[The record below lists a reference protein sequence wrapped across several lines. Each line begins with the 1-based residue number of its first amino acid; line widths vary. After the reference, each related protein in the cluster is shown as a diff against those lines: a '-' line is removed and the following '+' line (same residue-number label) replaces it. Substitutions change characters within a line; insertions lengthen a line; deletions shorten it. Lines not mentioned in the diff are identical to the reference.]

1 MLFSTQPAQNKL
13 NLICFPYAGG
23 NSNFYTRWG
32 SQLGPDIMI
41 HPVHLPGRGSNIK
54 KPSLSDMDY
63 LVNIII
69 KETSL
74 FKDTRFALVGTSMGG
89 WIAYH
94 LAQKLSRM
102 HDDLIPKCLVICSTA
117 SPEYRVGLPDLHGV
131 DATTA
136 LSRIKNFNP
145 ACMKTLQHPELA
157 LLFLP
162 ILQADFKL
170 CRDWKF
176 EENPR
181 INCPILAF
189 HGEQDGLVA
198 DNMMYRW
205 KELTDYS
212 FSFTQI
218 MGDHFFSEAPP
229 TDFFTTLKKQLDTVS
244 SLNQPVC

>member
-23 NSNFYTRWG
+23 NSNFYTNWDNR
-32 SQLGPDIMI
+32 LGPDVMI
-41 HPVHLPGRGSNIK
+41 HPVHLPGRGINIK

-69 KETSL
+69 KEICL
-74 FKDTRFALVGTSMGG
+74 FKGVRFALVGTSMGG

-102 HDDLIPKCLVICSTA
+102 NSDLRPECLVICSTA
-117 SPEYRVGLPDLHGV
+117 TPEYRIGLPDLHGA
-131 DATTA
+131 DAATA

-145 ACMKTLQHPELA
+145 ACMKTLQYPELA
-157 LLFLP
+157 SLFLP

-170 CRDWKF
+170 CREWKF
-176 EENPR
+176 EESPR

-198 DNMMYRW
+198 GNMMYRW
-205 KELTDYS
+205 KDLTNYF
-212 FSFTQI
+212 FSFIQVE
-218 MGDHFFSEAPP
+218 GNHFFSEAPP
-229 TDFFTTLKKQLDTVS
+229 ANFFATLKIQLDNVYA
-244 SLNQPVC
+244 LNQPVS

>member
-1 MLFSTQPAQNKL
+1 MLFSTQPVQNKL

-32 SQLGPDIMI
+32 RHLGPDIMI
-41 HPVHLPGRGSNIK
+41 HPVHLPGRGSHIK

-69 KETSL
+69 KEMSL
-74 FKDTRFALVGTSMGG
+74 FNGARLALVGTSMGG

-102 HDDLIPKCLVICSTA
+102 NNYLMPECLVICSTA
-117 SPEYRVGLPDLHGV
+117 SPEYRVGLPDLHGA
-131 DATTA
+131 DAATA
-136 LSRIKNFNP
+136 LSRIKSFNP

-157 LLFLP
+157 SLFLP

-170 CRDWKF
+170 CREWKF
-176 EENPR
+176 EEIPR

-189 HGEQDGLVA
+189 HGKQDSLVA
-198 DNMMYRW
+198 DHMMFRW

-212 FSFTQI
+212 FNFTQI
-218 MGDHFFSEAPP
+218 TGDHFFSEAPP
-229 TDFFTTLKKQLDTVS
+229 ADFFTVLKNQLDNVCA
-244 SLNQPVC
+244 LNQPVC

>member
-32 SQLGPDIMI
+32 SYLGPDIMI

-54 KPSLSDMDY
+54 SSSLSDMEY
-63 LVNIII
+63 LGSIIAREMSI
-69 KETSL
+69 
-74 FKDTRFALVGTSMGG
+74 FKGTRFALVGTSMGG

-94 LAQKLSRM
+94 LAQKLFRM
-102 HDDLIPKCLVICSTA
+102 NSDLMPECVIICSTA
-117 SPEYRVGLPDLHGV
+117 SPEYRVGLPELHGV
-131 DATTA
+131 DAATA
-136 LSRIKNFNP
+136 LSRIKSFNP
-145 ACMKTLQHPELA
+145 ACMKTLQYPELA
-157 LLFLP
+157 SLFLP

-176 EENPR
+176 EKKPR
-181 INCPILAF
+181 IRCPILAF
-189 HGEQDGLVA
+189 HGEQDGLVT

-212 FSFTQI
+212 FSFTQVV
-218 MGDHFFSEAPP
+218 GDHFFSEVPSA
-229 TDFFTTLKKQLDTVS
+229 DFFTTLKKQLNNISALD
-244 SLNQPVC
+244 QPVY